1 MEEAEM
7 LQKIIR
13 RRPRALEQVID
24 QYGAYVATVVG
35 NVLGGAGTREDVEEL
50 AADVFFSLWEHA
62 QTVMPGKLK
71 PWLGAVSRNR
81 ARDFLRKVKPVLP
94 MEEDVLTIPTD
105 SPEQHALAAAQ
116 RRELL
121 DAVEAM
127 PEPDREIFL
136 RYYYLYETMEAIALR
151 MGLPLGTIK
160 SKLHRG
166 RKILRDRLTEQEVE
180 RWS

>member
-62 QTVMPGKLK
+62 QTVTPGKLK

-166 RKILRDRLTEQEVE
+166 RKTLRDRLTEQEVE